1 MISSKILHEY
11 INRGMIRDYIDLY
24 TQLQPAGFDITIGKI
39 MSFKGIGTIDF
50 SNERRELPS
59 FEEVKFDDYIILNPG
74 PYIVIPNEY
83 VSIPKELAAILLPRS
98 SLLSCGVEVHTALW
112 DPGYHGRGRVY
123 INVVRKVKIYKN
135 ARFAQLVFF
144 RVADPEKEYDGDYI
158 GEDLLE

>member
-1 MISSKILHEY
+1 MISSKILREY
-11 INRGMIRDYIDLY
+11 INRGMIKDYIDLD
-24 TQLQPAGFDITIGKI
+24 TQIQPAGFDITVGKI
-39 MSFKGIGTIDF
+39 ISFKGTGVIDF

-59 FEEVKFDDYIILNPG
+59 FEEVKFDGYIILDTG

-83 VSIPKELAAILLPRS
+83 VSIPKDLAAILLPRS

-123 INVVRKVKIYKN
+123 INVARKVRIYKN

-144 RVADPEKEYDGDYI
+144 HVDGPEKKYDGDYI